1 MKKFMTKYFGDRHFY
16 KEVLIVAVPL
26 MLQSLI
32 TTSINLVDN
41 LMVGQLGD
49 AAIGG

>member
-26 MLQSLI
+26 MPLRQCLC
-32 TTSINLVDN
+32 LP
-41 LMVGQLGD
+41 
-49 AAIGG
+49 